1 MLPPAERGP
10 TVEPTDSGRPP
21 EPCETGDSAGRLPVV
36 EPPAAAPRDPAPTV
50 AGVLLAAGTSE
61 RFGAQNKLLA
71 PVGGVPLVRRAAGPL
86 VEADLD
92 RVVAVLGHE
101 AGRVDRA
108 LADLPVETV
117 TNETYED
124 GQASSLRAGIEAV
137 RTGPPD
143 AVVVAL
149 GDMPF
154 VSPETV
160 NALVAAYRAGAGT
173 ALAPVHDDRRG
184 NPVLFDSRHYDALA
198 AVEGDV
204 GGRAVLLESDEGA
217 LVTVDDPGVLRDV
230 DVPSDR

>member
-21 EPCETGDSAGRLPVV
+21 GPCERADSAGRLPVV
-36 EPPAAAPRDPAPTV
+36 EPPAAAPGGPAPTV

-61 RFGAQNKLLA
+61 RFGARNKLLA
-71 PVGGVPLVRRAAGPL
+71 PVGGVPLVRRAVGPL

-137 RTGPPD
+137 RADPPD

-149 GDMPF
+149 GDMPS
-154 VSPETV
+154 VSPETIE
-160 NALVAAYRAGAGT
+160 ALVAAYRAGAGT
-173 ALAPVHDDRRG
+173 ALAPAHDGRRG
-184 NPVLFDSRHYDALA
+184 NPVLFDSRHYEALGD
-198 AVEGDV
+198 VEGDV
-204 GGRAVLLESDEGA
+204 GGRAVLLGSDGGA
-217 LVTVDDPGVLRDV
+217 LLAVDDPGVLRDV
-230 DVPSDR
+230 DGPSDR